1 LPCADERGCGEDGK
15 RTNDEMKEELDQIS
29 KLSEFQLVEYFQD
42 GVVAR
47 ATGSNFDNQLY
58 TAVRAKLIGDKA
70 LEKLLPEWIKTKRTI
85 DQFWTF
91 IKGRFST
98 YQERRDFLWSE
109 FAPVLNYLE
118 KNTASPLVESIVF
131 DEAHIHSQWQKALE
145 RKQIEPEGAITA
157 ARTLIESILKHI
169 LDEQDIEYN
178 DAAELPELY
187 REVAKSL
194 NLAPENHQEQIFKQ
208 ILGGVSGIV
217 SGLGALRNKLGDAHG
232 KSKKSI
238 KPSERHSELAVNL
251 AGSMAIF
258 LLKTFK
264 ETKAIKN

>member
-1 LPCADERGCGEDGK
+1 MRDELE
-15 RTNDEMKEELDQIS
+15 QIN
-29 KLSEFQLVEYFQD
+29 KLNEFQLVEYFQD

-47 ATGSNFDNQLY
+47 ATGSYFDNQLY
-58 TAVRAKLIGDKA
+58 TTARTKLLNNKP
-70 LEKLLPEWIKTKRTI
+70 LEKLLPDWIKTKRTI

-98 YQERRDFLWSE
+98 YQERREFLWEE

-118 KNTASPLVESIVF
+118 TKSTSPLELSIVF

-145 RKQIEPEGAITA
+145 RKQLEPEGAITL

-169 LDEQDIEYN
+169 LDEQGIKYN
-178 DAAELPELY
+178 DGAELPDLY
-187 REVAKSL
+187 KDVAKSL
-194 NLAPENHQEQIFKQ
+194 NLAPEHHQEQIFKQ
-208 ILGGVSGIV
+208 ILGGASGIV

-232 KSKKSI
+232 KSKNSV

-251 AGSMAIF
+251 AGAMAIF
-258 LLKTFK
+258 LFKTYK
-264 ETKAIKN
+264 ETK

>member
-1 LPCADERGCGEDGK
+1 MR
-15 RTNDEMKEELDQIS
+15 EELEQIK

-42 GVVAR
+42 GVIAR
-47 ATGSNFDNQLY
+47 ATGSDFDNQLY
-58 TAVRAKLIGDKA
+58 TTVRTKLIRNKA

-109 FAPVLNYLE
+109 FSPILNYLE
-118 KNTASPLVESIVF
+118 KKSTSPLEETIVF
-131 DEAHIHSQWQKALE
+131 DEVHIHIQWQKVLG
-145 RKQIEPEGAITA
+145 RMKTEPEGAITS
-157 ARTLIESILKHI
+157 ARTLIESILKYI
-169 LDEQDIEYN
+169 LDEQGIEYN
-178 DAAELPELY
+178 DGAELPDLY
-187 REVAKSL
+187 KEVAKFL
-194 NLAPENHQEQIFKQ
+194 NLAPEQHQEQIFKQ
-208 ILGGVSGIV
+208 ILGGASGII

-232 KSKKSI
+232 KSRKSV

-258 LLKTFK
+258 LFKTFK
-264 ETKAIKN
+264 ETEVLKLSAF

>member
-1 LPCADERGCGEDGK
+1 MNIELEHINK
-15 RTNDEMKEELDQIS
+15 LNDQR
-29 KLSEFQLVEYFQD
+29 LVEYFQD
-42 GVVAR
+42 GVVVR

-58 TAVRAKLIGDKA
+58 TTVRTKLIENKA
-70 LEKLLPEWIKTKRTI
+70 LEKMLPEWIITKRTI

-118 KNTASPLVESIVF
+118 KKSTSPLEESIVF
-131 DEAHIHSQWQKALE
+131 DEAHIHSQWKKALE

-157 ARTLIESILKHI
+157 ARTLIESLLKHI
-169 LDEQDIEYN
+169 LEEQVIKYD
-178 DAAELPELY
+178 DTAELPELY
-187 REVAKSL
+187 KEVAKSL

-208 ILGGVSGIV
+208 ILGGASGIV

-238 KPSERHSELAVNL
+238 KPLERHSELAVNL

-258 LLKTFK
+258 LFKTFK
-264 ETKAIKN
+264 ESKN

>member
-1 LPCADERGCGEDGK
+1 MIEEIERIK
-15 RTNDEMKEELDQIS
+15 NLD
-29 KLSEFQLVEYFQD
+29 EFQLVEYFQD
-42 GVVAR
+42 SLVER
-47 ATGSNFDNQLY
+47 ATGGYFDNQLY
-58 TAVRAKLIGDKA
+58 IIVRDRLVSIKA
-70 LEKLLPEWIKTKRTI
+70 LEKLLPDWILTKRTV

-98 YQERRDFLWSE
+98 YQERREFLWNE
-109 FAPVLNYLE
+109 FAPLLRYLE
-118 KNTASPLVESIVF
+118 TKSISPLEVSVVF

-145 RKQIEPEGAITA
+145 RKQLEPEGAITA
-157 ARTLIESILKHI
+157 ARTLIESVLMHI
-169 LDEQDIEYN
+169 LDEQNIAYN
-178 DAAELPELY
+178 NSADLPELY
-187 REVAKSL
+187 KEVAKSL

-238 KPSERHSELAVNL
+238 KPSEIHSELAVNL

-258 LLKTFK
+258 LFKTFK
-264 ETKAIKN
+264 EKNS

>member
-1 LPCADERGCGEDGK
+1 MR
-15 RTNDEMKEELDQIS
+15 EELEHINT
-29 KLSEFQLVEYFQD
+29 LNEFQLVEYLQD

-47 ATGSNFDNQLY
+47 ATGSDFDNQLY
-58 TAVRAKLIGDKA
+58 KTARTKLLSNKT
-70 LEKLLPEWIKTKRTI
+70 LEKLLPDWIKTKRTI

-98 YQERRDFLWSE
+98 YQDRREYLWGE

-118 KNTASPLVESIVF
+118 TKSTSPIEESIVF

-145 RKQIEPEGAITA
+145 RKQLEPEGAITS
-157 ARTLIESILKHI
+157 ARTLIESTLKHI
-169 LDEQDIEYN
+169 LDEQEIKYN
-178 DAAELPELY
+178 DGAELPDLY
-187 REVAKSL
+187 KSVAKSL
-194 NLAPENHQEQIFKQ
+194 NLAPEKHQELIFKQ
-208 ILGGVSGIV
+208 ILGGASGIV

-232 KSKKSI
+232 KSKKSV

-251 AGSMAIF
+251 AGAIAIF

-264 ETKAIKN
+264 ETKSL